1 MAKKLFIAEEK
12 WNTRFGKS
20 ARVVVRDQ
28 LGHFVDNKSKR
39 QIKNGEQLDYL
50 VTRFCHTYVIG
61 YMVSAYKR
69 IIMIDTK
76 DELLNELA
84 YHFVDLH
91 NVGGIELEQWDTAY
105 QFVKH
110 FYNTEEMVQ
119 IVIGSKK

>member
-50 VTRFCHTYVIG
+50 VTR
-61 YMVSAYKR
+61 
-69 IIMIDTK
+69 
-76 DELLNELA
+76 
-84 YHFVDLH
+84 
-91 NVGGIELEQWDTAY
+91 
-105 QFVKH
+105 
-110 FYNTEEMVQ
+110 
-119 IVIGSKK
+119 